1 MSNNARFNGPI
12 TAAYVRNALTPT
24 TYDISGG
31 NISNSATTLSRNLRG
46 SGGFTL
52 DGTLS
57 AVLELGG
64 GSVNTGANGTP
75 AIAIQHYNGGGY
87 RHFIRARQ
95 TSTLANS
102 GNGIDFFT
110 NNSATAGGSSAPGTG
125 NVLALSAT
133 SVGVG
138 VGIADPQY
146 ELDVSAGTT
155 AASVNMSS
163 WPRMSQ
169 SNIMIVRGLVGKVN
183 TSLNFSNVQNNT
195 INANLVTVVLSNATT
210 GSSFKFLKS
219 GIWSFTVLTSHTTN
233 NQYTWMDV
241 STNDVANVNF
251 TAAGNPVI
259 AAINPGLLINSLS
272 WTGYL
277 PSNSTYFYK
286 IRTNGTLNTGN
297 ITYVQLALLYETPN
311 AGGNFPFF

>member
-1 MSNNARFNGPI
+1 
-12 TAAYVRNALTPT
+12 
-24 TYDISGG
+24 
-31 NISNSATTLSRNLRG
+31 
-46 SGGFTL
+46 
-52 DGTLS
+52 
-57 AVLELGG
+57 
-64 GSVNTGANGTP
+64 
-75 AIAIQHYNGGGY
+75 
-87 RHFIRARQ
+87 
-95 TSTLANS
+95 
-102 GNGIDFFT
+102 
-110 NNSATAGGSSAPGTG
+110 
-125 NVLALSAT
+125 
-133 SVGVG
+133 
-138 VGIADPQY
+138 
-146 ELDVSAGTT
+146 
-155 AASVNMSS
+155 
-163 WPRMSQ
+163 MSQ